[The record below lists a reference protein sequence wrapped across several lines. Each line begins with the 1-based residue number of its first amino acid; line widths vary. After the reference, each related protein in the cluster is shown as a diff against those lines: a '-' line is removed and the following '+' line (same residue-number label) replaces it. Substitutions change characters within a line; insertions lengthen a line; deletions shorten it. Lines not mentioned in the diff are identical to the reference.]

1 MELTENMIS
10 ERILEGE
17 DEKPTGEQLRRMSEE
32 VGNTAPVLMAVLNAE
47 ELPKAK
53 QEEKVVISVE
63 EDHKERLEAQ
73 MDEI

>member
-1 MELTENMIS
+1 MIS
-10 ERILEGE
+10 ERIQEGE

-53 QEEKVVISVE
+53 QEEKVVMSVE